1 MLATARRWTPCAA
14 GSGVDAPL
22 AGPGVTGAST
32 ACGARGAWRLAAALL
47 VAGCV
52 ATAPSRDAD
61 SAAVA
66 RLIATRALR
75 AQVVYLGESH
85 DNPRHHRDQTR
96 VLEAMLADGA
106 RPVLAF
112 EMLTQDQQPAVDA
125 AMFETADPVALAKRL
140 AWAERGW
147 PGFEMYRPLF
157 DLARDY
163 GLTVLAIDL
172 PQPVVRR
179 ISKEGLAALAPDE
192 RRSVASRLDQD
203 ANRERGIAR
212 DIETAHCGLLPAAAV
227 PRMVEAWHARNV
239 AMAER
244 IVKALERAP
253 QVVVIVGRGHQAP
266 GGLADQVEALRPG
279 TRQLIVDLVEA
290 GETAPDLAAPGNRI
304 VWSSPPVERPDPCAP
319 LRAR

>member
-1 MLATARRWTPCAA
+1 
-14 GSGVDAPL
+14 
-22 AGPGVTGAST
+22 VTGAST
-32 ACGARGAWRLAAALL
+32 GWDASTAWCLAAALL
-47 VAGCV
+47 VAGCA
-52 ATAPSRDAD
+52 ATAPSSDAD

-66 RLIATRALR
+66 RLIAARALR

-85 DNPRHHRDQTR
+85 DNPRHHRDQAR

-106 RPVLAF
+106 RPALAF

-125 AMFETADPVALAKRL
+125 AMLGAADPVALAKRL
-140 AWAERGW
+140 AWVERGW
-147 PGFEMYRPLF
+147 PGFEMYKPLF
-157 DLARDY
+157 DLARSY
-163 GLTVLAIDL
+163 GLMVLAIDL
-172 PQPVVRR
+172 PKPAVRR
-179 ISKEGLAALAPDE
+179 ISREGLAALAPDE
-192 RRSVASRLDQD
+192 RSSVASRLAQD
-203 ANRERGIAR
+203 ANRDGGIAR

-239 AMAER
+239 TMAQH
-244 IVKALERAP
+244 ILQALERAP

-266 GGLADQVEALRPG
+266 GGLADQVEALRPR

-290 GETAPDLAAPGNRI
+290 GETAPDLAVPGNRI